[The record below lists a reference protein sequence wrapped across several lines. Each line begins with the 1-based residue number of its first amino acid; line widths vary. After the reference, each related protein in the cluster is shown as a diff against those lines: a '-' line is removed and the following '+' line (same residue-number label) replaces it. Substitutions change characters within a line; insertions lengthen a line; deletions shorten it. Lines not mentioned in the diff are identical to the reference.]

1 MENSKF
7 TPSRCKARQPGVL
20 EMCLPCYSSNLAEEL
35 SVLSVAPASCYSY
48 PSGVAEM
55 SELAPGPN
63 IRAHGPHELCK
74 DVCVSTLKSFI

>member
-7 TPSRCKARQPGVL
+7 TPSRCKARQPGVF

-35 SVLSVAPASCYSY
+35 SVLSVASASCYSY

-55 SELAPGPN
+55 SELAPWPN
-63 IRAHGPHELCK
+63 IRAHGPHELLK
-74 DVCVSTLKSFI
+74 DICVSILKSFI